1 MLGGRERDGTR
12 AYHAA
17 QDSAQFQMGKLFIS
31 GILPFS
37 IFGSQLTRV
46 TETTEGDTVDGEL
59 LDDRGFYAFFFFYQG
74 LPSRKTIL
82 PEPNLLGFY
91 QSLTKLR

>member
-31 GILPFS
+31 GNLPFS

-59 LDDRGFYAFFFFYQG
+59 LDDRGFYAFFFFTKACPQEK
-74 LPSRKTIL
+74 L
-82 PEPNLLGFY
+82 FY
-91 QSLTKLR
+91 QSLTYWGFIRA

>member
-1 MLGGRERDGTR
+1 MRMLGGREQDGTR

-17 QDSAQFQMGKLFIS
+17 QDNAQFQMGKLFIS
-31 GILPFS
+31 GILPFN

-59 LDDRGFYAFFFFYQG
+59 LDVRGFYSFF
-74 LPSRKTIL
+74 LPRPALKKNYFT
-82 PEPNLLGFY
+82 
-91 QSLTKLR
+91 RA